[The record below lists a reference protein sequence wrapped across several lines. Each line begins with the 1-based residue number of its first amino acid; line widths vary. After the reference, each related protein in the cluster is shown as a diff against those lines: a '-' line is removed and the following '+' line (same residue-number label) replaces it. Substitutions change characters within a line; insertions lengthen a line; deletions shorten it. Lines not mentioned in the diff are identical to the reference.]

1 MKKILIV
8 DDHAILRQGLKQL
21 LKDEF
26 TFVTFGESGTAAEAI
41 EAVQAG
47 DWDLVILDVSMPGRS
62 GFEVLKEIKHLK
74 PKMQI
79 LVHSM
84 HNEDEFAIR
93 ALRNGASAYISKT
106 ESPNEI
112 LKAVHKLFAGGKYV
126 SASLAEILAEDI
138 SGDLQ
143 APDHE
148 TLSNRE
154 FSIMLLIAAGK
165 TLTDIG
171 NELSLSPKTVSTYRS
186 RILDKMKFKSNADLI
201 KYVISHNLNK
211 G

>member
-8 DDHAILRQGLKQL
+8 DDHAIVRQGLKQI

-26 TFVTFGESGTAAEAI
+26 AFVTFGEVGSAAEAV
-41 EAVQAG
+41 EAVQDG
-47 DWDLVILDVSMPGRS
+47 VWDLVILDLFLPGRG
-62 GFEVLKEIKHLK
+62 GFEVLKEIKHIK
-74 PKMQI
+74 PKLQV

-84 HNEDEFAIR
+84 HDEDEFAIR
-93 ALRNGASAYISKT
+93 ALRNGASAYICKT
-106 ESPNEI
+106 EPSIEI

-126 SASLAEILAEDI
+126 SASLAEKLAEDI
-138 SGDLQ
+138 SGDLES
-143 APDHE
+143 PDHE

-201 KYVISHNLNK
+201 KYVLSHKLNES
-211 G
+211 